1 MRFKQI
7 KREFCNGLINTM
19 KMVQNLYYK
28 SLTEYYGLSAGIC
41 ALNPN
46 LESYLALLI
55 SNEINPNKTKIIKNN
70 PPLWKSTIDNEFG

>member
-1 MRFKQI
+1 
-7 KREFCNGLINTM
+7 M

-46 LESYLALLI
+46 VQVLFKFEGF
-55 SNEINPNKTKIIKNN
+55 TKFNTG
-70 PPLWKSTIDNEFG
+70 SQ